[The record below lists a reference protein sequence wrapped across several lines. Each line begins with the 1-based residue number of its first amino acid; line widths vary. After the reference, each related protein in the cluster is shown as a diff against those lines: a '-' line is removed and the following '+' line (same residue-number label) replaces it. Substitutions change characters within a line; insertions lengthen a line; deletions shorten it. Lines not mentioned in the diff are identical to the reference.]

1 MLNITFTFIVAQRG
15 QKLASLQRLKT
26 VSACGRTEAEA
37 RTKLH
42 GLPLVFIRRM
52 PAGGEA

>member
-52 PAGGEA
+52 PAGGAA